1 MAQEKEMSAEEAV
14 QQFHAFVLDQM
25 KAGASK
31 ARIVDRAVEMGLE
44 RDDAEEAV
52 GTFYDT
58 IMETARE
65 QQMVGGDLLRGICG
79 GIAAAVVGGVIWGV
93 IVIATGYEVG
103 YVAWG
108 LGLLAGI
115 TVVLATRGKRG
126 VPLQIVALASSAMG
140 ILIGKYVIFYH
151 FLKKA
156 VEEEMG
162 AAVAREL
169 SVFSVSVMSLFFQS
183 VGLLLSGFDVLW
195 VVLAVLTAWRIP
207 KGLGI
212 QVPAEMMTG

>member
-1 MAQEKEMSAEEAV
+1 MSQEKEMSAEEAA

-31 ARIVDRAVEMGLE
+31 ARIVDRAVDMGLE

-52 GTFYDT
+52 GTFYDS

-65 QQMVGGDLLRGICG
+65 QEMVSGDLLRGICG
-79 GIAAAVVGGVIWGV
+79 GVAAAVVGGVIWGV

-103 YVAWG
+103 YVAWA
-108 LGLLAGI
+108 LGLLAGV

-126 VPLQIVALASSAMG
+126 VPLQVVAIASSVMG

-151 FLKKA
+151 FVKKA
-156 VEEEMG
+156 IEEEMG
-162 AAVAREL
+162 AAMAREL
-169 SVFSVSVMSLFFQS
+169 SVFSVGLMSLFLES
-183 VGLLLSGFDVLW
+183 MGALLSGFDLLW

-212 QVPAEMMTG
+212 QLPAETAAV